1 MDKKKLGIILMGA
14 AVVVLIFTLILY
26 CVSASFVG
34 DAEDMINFYAQ
45 MGVDIS
51 AQMGVD
57 ISGVDI
63 GYGQMDVDISADTL
77 RGLLRLCDE
86 MGADAGMEIGGSSF
100 DIFAL
105 FGRGW
110 FLAAGLLL
118 ALAGVVIVAV
128 DKDSKLGSDLLGLA
142 KRFGKAVA
150 AGFKGIFAGMP
161 RPASRPKY
169 TCPQCGAPYS
179 AGTMFCGKCGSKLP
193 DPATIG
199 VCKHCGTR
207 NEPGSRFCA
216 GCGQPLN

>member
-34 DAEDMINFYAQ
+34 DAEDMVYFYE
-45 MGVDIS
+45 
-51 AQMGVD
+51 
-57 ISGVDI
+57 
-63 GYGQMDVDISADTL
+63 QMDVDISADTL
-77 RGLLRLCDE
+77 RGVLRFYDE
-86 MGADAGMEIGGSSF
+86 MGADAGMEIGGSGF

-118 ALAGVVIVAV
+118 GLAGVVLVAV

>member
-26 CVSASFVG
+26 CVSASFVS
-34 DAEDMINFYAQ
+34 DAEDEFNFY
-45 MGVDIS
+45 
-51 AQMGVD
+51 
-57 ISGVDI
+57 
-63 GYGQMDVDISADTL
+63 GQLDVDISADTL
-77 RGLLRLCDE
+77 RGVLRLYDE
-86 MGADAGMEIGGSSF
+86 MGTDASSEIGGSSF

-118 ALAGVVIVAV
+118 GLAGVVLVAV

-150 AGFKGIFAGMP
+150 AGFKGIFAGTP
-161 RPASRPKY
+161 RRASRPKY

-199 VCKHCGTR
+199 VCKHCGAR

>member
-34 DAEDMINFYAQ
+34 DAEDMVYFYE
-45 MGVDIS
+45 
-51 AQMGVD
+51 
-57 ISGVDI
+57 
-63 GYGQMDVDISADTL
+63 QMDVDISADTL
-77 RGLLRLCDE
+77 RGVLRFYDE

-118 ALAGVVIVAV
+118 GLAGVVLVAV